1 MSYADRKI
9 EALNSLTK
17 QVRKALP
24 KMNTDNTRVMAIAMN
39 DDVHFLEVQ
48 SAVKDLIETIINEAE
63 DED

>member
-39 DDVHFLEVQ
+39 GDVDHVDVQ

-63 DED
+63 DEE

>member
-39 DDVHFLEVQ
+39 GDIHFLKVQ
-48 SAVKDLIETIINEAE
+48 SAVKDLIEVIINEAD

>member
-9 EALNSLTK
+9 EALNNLTK

-39 DDVHFLEVQ
+39 GDIHFLKVQ
-48 SAVKDLIETIINEAE
+48 SAVKDLIEVIINEAD

>member
-1 MSYADRKI
+1 MTHADRKI
-9 EALNSLTK
+9 EALNNLTK

-24 KMNTDNTRVMAIAMN
+24 KMDTDNTRVMAIAMN
-39 DDVHFLEVQ
+39 DDIHFLKVQ